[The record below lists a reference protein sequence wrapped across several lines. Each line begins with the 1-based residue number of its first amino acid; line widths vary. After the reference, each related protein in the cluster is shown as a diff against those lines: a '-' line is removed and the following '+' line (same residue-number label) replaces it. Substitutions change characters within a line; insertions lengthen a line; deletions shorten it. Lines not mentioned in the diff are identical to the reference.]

1 MSDFKLYQYNSSG
14 NCYKIRLLLNMLNIE
29 YESIEIDILKKE
41 SRTPEFL
48 KINPNGRIPVLEHQG
63 NILPESNA
71 ALWYLAKGT
80 PYLSNDNFLAA
91 QTLQWMFFEQYS
103 HEPFIATSR
112 FWIHILKAAD
122 QYQQQLEQK
131 QAGGYAALDIM
142 EQHLG
147 QQRYFVANQ
156 FSIADIALYAYTHVA
171 EEGHFDLTKYSNIQQ
186 WFQRI
191 ESQPGYISIKD
202 NSTGNQVVI

>member
-1 MSDFKLYQYNSSG
+1 MSEYKLYQYHSSG
-14 NCYKIRLLLNMLNIE
+14 NCYKIRLLLHLLNIE
-29 YESIEIDILKKE
+29 YEIIEIDILQKA

-63 NILPESNA
+63 RFLPESNA
-71 ALWYLAKGT
+71 ALWYLAKNT
-80 PYLSNDNFLAA
+80 PYLSSDNFHEA

-112 FWIHILKAAD
+112 YWISILKAAD

-131 QAGGYAALDIM
+131 QAGGYAALDVM
-142 EQHLG
+142 EKHLG
-147 QQRYFVANQ
+147 QQDFFVANR

-171 EEGHFDLTKYSNIQQ
+171 AEGNFNLTNYQNIQQ
-186 WFQRI
+186 WCQRI
-191 ESQPGYISIKD
+191 ESRPGYISITKV
-202 NSTGNQVVI
+202 Q